1 MPIKKYTV
9 LSLDPMYSPLH
20 EKIANI
26 TAIKKYAIA
35 SSLAMKVYLPSF
47 KFTLATKIIK
57 ENKKIITDEL
67 LSKISEIESY
77 HAAYVNKVEERNLKA
92 DELAYMAA
100 YYLGLKQFINK
111 KGIDLVLIHNDT
123 RWYHAIAIMLC
134 KELGIK
140 YLVTEQ
146 GLIRPNTTVIDS
158 QGINFKSNIPAIELT
173 KESKSEFIAKY
184 PHDSLISMGV
194 FCIFLLFF
202 LVEKLL
208 NTQIKY
214 FHNDY
219 NFKKYCRRVVNKIKI
234 KKNVNYKS
242 RLSEQSVLLL
252 LQLELDSQLLIYSEF
267 NNNQELISK
276 LEKKCNDKG
285 LKLSIKKHPLD
296 SNTYQVSKGTTFVDG
311 VVSKLS
317 QQAKMVFTVNSS
329 AALQVMKTS
338 TPLYLL
344 GDSIYDREYIATRVD
359 INSLD
364 FDELD
369 IIETKKSHRE
379 NFIKLINNNYLLYG
393 AGFSFNNKLLEIK
406 LNELLSEPE
415 NSCG

>member
-1 MPIKKYTV
+1 
-9 LSLDPMYSPLH
+9 MYSPLH

-26 TAIKKYAIA
+26 LATKKYAIA

-57 ENKKIITDEL
+57 ENKQIITDEL
-67 LSKISEIESY
+67 LRKINGIDSY
-77 HAAYVNKVEERNLKA
+77 HAAYVNKVEGRNLKE
-92 DELAYMAA
+92 DELEYMAA
-100 YYLGLKQFINK
+100 YYLGLKQFILN

-123 RWYHAIAIMLC
+123 RWYHAIAVILC

-158 QGINFKSNIPAIELT
+158 QGINFKSNIPSIEFA
-173 KESKSEFIAKY
+173 KESKREFIAKH

-202 LVEKLL
+202 GVEKLL

-219 NFKKYCRRVVNKIKI
+219 SFTKYCRRIVNKIMT
-234 KKNVNYKS
+234 KKNVNYKN

-276 LEKKCNDKG
+276 LECKCKEKG
-285 LKLSIKKHPLD
+285 LQLAIKKHPLD
-296 SNTYQVSKGTTFVDG
+296 SNTYQVGKDTIFVDG
-311 VVSKLS
+311 IINKLS
-317 QQAKMVFTVNSS
+317 KQAKMVFTVNSS
-329 AALQVMKTS
+329 AALQVIKTS

-344 GDSIYDREYIATRVD
+344 GDSVYDKQYVATKVD
-359 INSLD
+359 INNFDFSALD
-364 FDELD
+364 K
-369 IIETKKSHRE
+369 IETKKCYRD
-379 NFIKLINNNYLLYG
+379 NFLKLINNNYLLHG
-393 AGFSFNNKLLEIK
+393 AGFSFNNDLLEVK
-406 LNELLSEPE
+406 LKELLTEPE
-415 NSCG
+415 YYCG